1 MTPRAAAAAGSRIE
15 ARVLVAANHP
25 SLPGHFPGQ
34 PVVPGV
40 LLLERLVE
48 AAEQAIGAPLRVT
61 GLPQVKFVAPLLPDE
76 EALAV
81 MEWAPNSLRFRVE
94 RAGQMIAQGAFQLAA
109 GREPVTAAGAP

>member
-1 MTPRAAAAAGSRIE
+1 VTLRDETAPGTRIE
-15 ARVLVAANHP
+15 ARVLVSANHP

-48 AAEQAIGAPLRVT
+48 AAEQAVGASLCVT

-76 EALAV
+76 EAIAV
-81 MEWAPNSLRFRVE
+81 MELAPHSLRFRVE
-94 RAGQMIAQGAFQLAA
+94 RAGQTIAQGAFQLAS
-109 GREPVTAAGAP
+109 T

>member
-1 MTPRAAAAAGSRIE
+1 MTSRSAAAAGSRIE
-15 ARVLVAANHP
+15 ARVLVPANHP

-48 AAEQAIGAPLRVT
+48 AAEQAVGAPLRVT
-61 GLPQVKFVAPLLPDE
+61 GMPQVKFVAPLLPDE

-81 MEWAPNSLRFRVE
+81 MELAPDSLRFRVE
-94 RAGQMIAQGAFQLAA
+94 RDGQTIAQGAFQLAGGGEA
-109 GREPVTAAGAP
+109 LSAAGAP